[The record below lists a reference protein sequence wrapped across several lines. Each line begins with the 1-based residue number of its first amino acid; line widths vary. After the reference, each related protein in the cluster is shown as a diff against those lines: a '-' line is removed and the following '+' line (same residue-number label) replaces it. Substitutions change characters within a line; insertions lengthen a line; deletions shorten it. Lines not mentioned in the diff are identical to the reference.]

1 MIKETLIFLLIII
14 SSFQIHSKNI
24 VVVNIDKL
32 INTNNQYINIIK
44 NIEEDQNEMII
55 EFEITEEEFNKRLS
69 EINKDKLILDEI
81 SINELI
87 DKYNFDLELFT
98 KLVDNFNSHYQNQ
111 IATIRNTILQEL
123 IVLLENYAIENDIDL
138 ILDSNNYLIASNN
151 ININELISNKLNKID
166 LNLEFESFEKN

>member
-44 NIEEDQNEMII
+44 NIEEDQNEMIT

-81 SINELI
+81 STNELI

-166 LNLEFESFEKN
+166 LKLEFESFEKN